1 MKISLIRTTGKLLSV
16 FFSACLTLNSG
27 FAAASSDTNPAHQQL
42 SQAVENYVNT
52 QLRHIAAPSDDNL
65 LVKAMPLDERIVI
78 PDCPTPFT
86 ISASK
91 EALAQSNITVRTSC
105 EQTNWYLYMMVKAT
119 RVQPVVVLTTSVSP
133 GTVLNENDVKVVM
146 LDKNLIRTS
155 TFADISTVVGARMKK
170 RSRPGQP
177 VVPGQ
182 LCFVCK
188 GDSILITA
196 DTGGVSIKTK
206 GIAQQDGNLGDTIA
220 VKNSKSNRVV
230 HAQVV
235 NTHQVVVQI

>member
-1 MKISLIRTTGKLLSV
+1 MKISTKHTTTKLLSV
-16 FFSACLTLNSG
+16 IFIVTSALDNA
-27 FAAASSDTNPAHQQL
+27 FAAQSSDIDTSKQQL
-42 SQAVENYVNT
+42 SHAVENYVKTELKQYT
-52 QLRHIAAPSDDNL
+52 QVSDDNL
-65 LVKAMPLDERIVI
+65 TIKAMPLDERIVI
-78 PDCPTPFT
+78 PHCPVPFT

-91 EALAQSNITVRTSC
+91 EALAQSNITVRASC
-105 EQTNWYLYMMVKAT
+105 EETNWYLYMMVKAT

-133 GTVLNENDVKVVM
+133 GTVLNEDDVRVVM

-155 TFADISTVVGARMKK
+155 TFSQINTVVGARMKK

-196 DTGGVSIKTK
+196 NTGGVSIKTK

-220 VKNSKSNRVV
+220 VKNSKSKRVV
-230 HAQVV
+230 HAQVI

>member
-1 MKISLIRTTGKLLSV
+1 MKKLLKRTIIVFSWLFLCSIMLFSTASV
-16 FFSACLTLNSG
+16 TATTEINL
-27 FAAASSDTNPAHQQL
+27 AHQKL
-42 SQAVENYVNT
+42 SQAAENYVKS
-52 QLRHIAAPSDDNL
+52 QLSYSGASADENL
-65 LVKAMPLDERIVI
+65 SVSAMPLDQRIII
-78 PDCPTPFT
+78 PECPEAFS

-91 EALAQSNITVRTSC
+91 EALAQNNITVRASC
-105 EQTNWYLYMMVKAT
+105 EPTDWYLYMMVKAT

-133 GTVLNENDVKVVM
+133 GKVLIESDVEIVM
-146 LDKNLIRTS
+146 MDKNLIRTS
-155 TFADISTVVGARMKK
+155 TFADIDTVVGARMKK

-220 VKNSKSNRVV
+220 VRNTKSNRLV

>member
-1 MKISLIRTTGKLLSV
+1 MKISTKHTTTKLLSV
-16 FFSACLTLNSG
+16 IFIVTLALDNA
-27 FAAASSDTNPAHQQL
+27 FATQSSDIDTSKQQL
-42 SQAVENYVNT
+42 SNAVENYVKTELKQYT
-52 QLRHIAAPSDDNL
+52 QVSDDNL
-65 LVKAMPLDERIVI
+65 TIKAMPLDKRIVI
-78 PDCPTPFT
+78 PHCPVPFT

-91 EALAQSNITVRTSC
+91 EALAQSNITVRASC
-105 EQTNWYLYMMVKAT
+105 EETNWYLYMMVKAT

-133 GTVLNENDVKVVM
+133 GTVLNEDDVRVVM

-155 TFADISTVVGARMKK
+155 TFSHINTVVGARMKK

-196 DTGGVSIKTK
+196 NTGGVSIKTK

-220 VKNSKSNRVV
+220 VKNSKSKRVV
-230 HAQVV
+230 HAQVI

>member
-1 MKISLIRTTGKLLSV
+1 MKISTKHVTRNILST
-16 FFSACLTLNSG
+16 FFIAAFALNSAYAG
-27 FAAASSDTNPAHQQL
+27 QSNDIDTSKQQL
-42 SQAVENYVNT
+42 THAVENYVTSQLKQYT
-52 QLRHIAAPSDDNL
+52 QVSDGNL
-65 LVKAMPLDERIVI
+65 TIKTMPLDERIVI
-78 PDCPTPFT
+78 PDCPVPYT

-91 EALAQSNITVRTSC
+91 EALAQSNITVRASC
-105 EQTNWYLYMMVKAT
+105 EETNWYLYMMVKAT

-133 GTVLNENDVKVVM
+133 GTVLNENDVRVVM

-196 DTGGVSIKTK
+196 NTGGVSIKTK

-235 NTHQVVVQI
+235 NPHQVVVQI